1 MSSHSKIIRETLLA
15 PIIDNLKQT
24 TAQIEAVGSQEADL
38 ENLNEIQESLKQAL
52 FEVNMAIFALEHTDL
67 LVRLADTKMHDIEE
81 HLNITNMNFR
91 EILRAVAERRIQ
103 QYPSLREAAVSL
115 GIDIRTLQKYAQ
127 WQNPDNE

>member
-15 PIIDNLKQT
+15 PIIDNLKQI

>member
-15 PIIDNLKQT
+15 PIIDNLKQI

-127 WQNPDNE
+127 WQDPDNE

>member
-15 PIIDNLKQT
+15 PIIDNLKQI
-24 TAQIEAVGSQEADL
+24 TAQIEAVGSQEGDL

-81 HLNITNMNFR
+81 YLNIRNMNFR

-103 QYPSLREAAVSL
+103 QYPSSRKAAASL
-115 GIDIRTLQKYAQ
+115 GIDKRTLQKYAQ
-127 WQNPDNE
+127 WQDPDNE